1 MHDLESAERRQR
13 ELSWNASWKVS
24 DNLNTKILANVS
36 KNGRTKNVETLN
48 YTPRG
53 ANNNELLHEI
63 LFSLAPRLG
72 GQASSVEDQAPWP
85 PTGAGTGY
93 IQVTAIGIGK

>member
-24 DNLNTKILANVS
+24 DNLNTKILANGS
-36 KNGRTKNVETLN
+36 KNGRTKNVKTIN

-53 ANNNELLHEI
+53 ANNDKLLHEI
-63 LFSLAPRLG
+63 FFHWPLGWGGRHPPWRTRPPGPPLAPAL
-72 GQASSVEDQAPWP
+72 
-85 PTGAGTGY
+85 
-93 IQVTAIGIGK
+93 VTYK